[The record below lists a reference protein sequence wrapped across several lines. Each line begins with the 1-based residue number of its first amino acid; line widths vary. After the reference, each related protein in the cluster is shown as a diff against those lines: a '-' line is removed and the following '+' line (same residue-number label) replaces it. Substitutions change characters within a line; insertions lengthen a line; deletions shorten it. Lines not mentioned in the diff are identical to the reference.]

1 MDKGKYQWHPIIT
14 IHAIDVHDTSMFH
27 TLCYLF
33 HNRVSKFKLSVDRIR
48 VDTPRLTITLT
59 TDGRAPITLTTDGLA
74 PIILTTD
81 GLAPVGDVSEL
92 ALQLS
97 SAVPATVELHERAHC
112 VIVATNSEML

>member
-1 MDKGKYQWHPIIT
+1 MEKGKYQWHPIIT

-59 TDGRAPITLTTDGLA
+59 TDGLA